1 MDYSSHS
8 AEKQKEKKV
17 NAQTTTKKA
26 SPATATSAAIERDH
40 MKKGYWVGC
49 YRSISNSEALKNYSA
64 LAGPAAEA
72 AGGRIL
78 SRGKA
83 IAAHEAGWLERT
95 VIVEFDSVELAKAAY
110 ESDAYQAALAEMK
123 GGVERDFRILEGM

>member
-1 MDYSSHS
+1 MS
-8 AEKQKEKKV
+8 
-17 NAQTTTKKA
+17 AQTTTKKA
-26 SPATATSAAIERDH
+26 SPATATSAAIERDD

-49 YRSISNSEALKNYSA
+49 YRSISNSEALKSYSA

-72 AGGRIL
+72 AGGRFL